1 MPLVASGASEAQRQQ
16 RREPVAQDYPSST
29 GGTKR
34 VHDHVRFGS
43 CSPRL
48 FCISVRRYF
57 RSSKILLYI
66 LGEAH
71 AQVQPCN

>member
-1 MPLVASGASEAQRQQ
+1 MPLVASWANEAQRQQ
-16 RREPVAQDYPSST
+16 QREPVAQDYPSST
-29 GGTKR
+29 GETKR
-34 VHDHVRFGS
+34 VHDHVRVGG

-71 AQVQPCN
+71 AHVQARN